1 MSKPQ
6 VSFDVEIFA
15 RTTSIFDAKRN
26 ALQSSA
32 VEVLANEIVRRL
44 AQAKPRKATFEAPE
58 IEADSL
64 AAFCDVLIQPD
75 ADAALQFIENR
86 RADGVSRAGVYFGYI
101 AGAARLLGDWW
112 DTDRLSFLQVT
123 YGTGHLYALMRALRD
138 EGPAARPAFDGKRAA
153 LFATVPGEDHGIGI
167 TMATD
172 MFREVGWEIDLHT
185 DTDHETLIAH
195 VKRTRPHIIG
205 LSLSTAQ
212 RLDALVRLV
221 VAIRIE
227 TPHVII
233 GVAPGSNIAVA
244 QLHDLVDIDLVFN
257 DARSACDQLDRLI
270 DLRG

>member
-1 MSKPQ
+1 MRIPQ
-6 VSFDVEIFA
+6 VSFDAEVFA
-15 RTTSIFDAKRN
+15 RTTSIFAAKRN
-26 ALQSSA
+26 ALNSRA

-44 AQAKPRKATFEAPE
+44 AQAKNRKATFEAPE

-64 AAFCDVLIQPD
+64 ATFCDVLIQPD
-75 ADAALQFIENR
+75 PDAALQFIQNR
-86 RADGVSRAGVYFGYI
+86 RADGVSRAGIYFGYI

-172 MFREVGWEIDLHT
+172 LFRKVGWEIDLHT
-185 DTDHETLIAH
+185 DTDHETLVEH
-195 VKRTRPHIIG
+195 VERTKPHIIG

-227 TPHVII
+227 APHIII
-233 GVAPGSNIAVA
+233 GVAPGSNITAE
-244 QLHDLVDIDLVFN
+244 QLHDLVDIDLIFN
-257 DARSACDQLDRLI
+257 DARTAYDQLDRLI